1 MHRGEKQRLE
11 LKVVPRASRNE
22 ITGWLGGRLKV
33 RVAAVPER
41 GRANEALEGLLAD
54 ALQLPRHAVRVV
66 AGASTSRKLVEISG
80 LTRAELLRRL
90 PERR

>member
-1 MHRGEKQRLE
+1 MLRGEKQRLE

-22 ITGWLGGRLKV
+22 IVGWLGGRLKV

-41 GRANEALEGLLAD
+41 GRANEALEDFLAD
-54 ALQLPRHAVRVV
+54 ALEVPRRAVRVV
-66 AGASTSRKLVEISG
+66 AGASTSRKLVEIGG

-90 PERR
+90 PERS